1 MRFARCARLLNG
13 RWDKPMRVMIV
24 SDTHGRHQALDEAL
38 ERAGK
43 IDMLL
48 HLGDVEG
55 GEEYIEAVADCP
67 VRMVAGNNDFF
78 SFLKKEREFKL
89 AGKRIFMTH
98 GHNYY
103 VSMGTE
109 MIREEGLARG
119 VDIVMFGHT
128 HKPYF
133 EQDDKITVLNPGSL
147 SFPRQPGR
155 QGSYMIMEIKSD
167 GSTEFETFY
176 L

>member
-1 MRFARCARLLNG
+1 
-13 RWDKPMRVMIV
+13 MRVMIV
-24 SDTHGRHQALDEAL
+24 SDTHGRHSALDEAL
-38 ERAGK
+38 EQAGK

-55 GEEYIEAVADCP
+55 GEEYIEAVAGCP
-67 VRMVAGNNDFF
+67 VCMVAGNNDFF
-78 SFLKKEREFKL
+78 SYQKKEREFML

-98 GHNYY
+98 GHYYY

-109 MIREEGLARG
+109 MIRKEGLARG
-119 VDIVMFGHT
+119 ADVVMFGHT
-128 HKPYF
+128 HRPYF
-133 EQDDKITVLNPGSL
+133 EQDDKITILNPGSL

-155 QGSYMIMEIKSD
+155 QGSYMIMEIQASGKV
-167 GSTEFETFY
+167 EFETYY